1 MKDMRTVM
9 VAEEIFGH
17 IRVSARRFRRNKVPV
32 EQEEIELFPVWLAV
46 GQTLKALI
54 PSEGSRLKPG
64 SNVAAR
70 VCSGRERALSYRHV
84 FPLARERC

>member
-1 MKDMRTVM
+1 MKDMRTVI
-9 VAEEIFGH
+9 VAEENFGH
-17 IRVSARRFRRNKVPV
+17 IRVFARRFRHNKVLV
-32 EQEEIELFPVWLAV
+32 EQEEIQLFPVWLAM

-70 VCSGRERALSYRHV
+70 VRSGRDRALS
-84 FPLARERC
+84 